1 VTDEAL
7 MSAVKDGNLGH
18 LSVLFE
24 RYHRPLFGFFHRLL
38 GDRGA
43 AEDLVQDVFVRVL
56 KYRHSFRSQGSFE
69 PWLFQIARNA
79 RRDFMR
85 SRRPMDSLDEEMEI
99 AAATP
104 GPGVRIEQQQEA
116 ALLKEALRRLPPHK
130 RELIVLARYRG
141 MDYEQL
147 AAMMNADVGAIR
159 VRLHRAI
166 RQLGDIFC
174 QLRGGGERRHGVPG
188 DTAECA
194 VRTSKI
200 G

>member
-1 VTDEAL
+1 VTDEVL
-7 MSAVKDGNLGH
+7 MSAVKDGDLDR

-24 RYHRPLFGFFHRLL
+24 RYHRALFGFFYRVL
-38 GDRGA
+38 GDRTT

-56 KYRHSFRSQGSFE
+56 KYRHTFRPQGTFE
-69 PWLFQIARNA
+69 PWLYQIARNT
-79 RRDFMR
+79 RRDFTR
-85 SRRPMDSLDEEMEI
+85 SHRAMDALEDDMDMPT
-99 AAATP
+99 AAP
-104 GPGVRIEQQQEA
+104 GPGVRFEQQEDA

-147 AAMMNADVGAIR
+147 AALMNADVGTMR

-174 QLRGGGERRHGVPG
+174 QLRG
-188 DTAECA
+188 TECA
-194 VRTSKI
+194 VKTSRI